1 MRNKM
6 LRTLLCGLIILAAAV
21 VPARAGFY
29 IGLQGGLS
37 NQNASLKEPPSEL
50 KFDKD
55 SSFLYGA
62 QVGLRVLSF
71 AVEGQFYRA
80 DHNLLS
86 DNPGLTPYD
95 GRGMAYYY
103 LGFNAKIGLPLPL
116 LFPYLAVGYGIY
128 SADIKDIGSSTDKSF
143 SFGAG
148 AELSLGKIGLFAEL
162 RYIDFAA
169 DISSLSWDFGGL
181 NFHCGLNYRF

>member
-1 MRNKM
+1 MRDKI
-6 LRTLLCGLIILAAAV
+6 LGTSLCGFLILMAAV

-37 NQNASLKEPPSEL
+37 NQNASLSEI

-55 SSFLYGA
+55 ASFLYGA
-62 QVGLRVLSF
+62 QVGLRFLSF

-86 DNPGLTPYD
+86 DDPELTFYD
-95 GRGMAYYY
+95 GRGMDYYY
-103 LGFNAKIGLPLPL
+103 LGVNAKIGFPFPLVY
-116 LFPYLAVGYGIY
+116 PYLTVGYGMY
-128 SADIKDIGSSTDKSF
+128 SADIKEVGSSTDKSF
-143 SFGAG
+143 SVGAG

-162 RYIDFAA
+162 RYIDFAM
-169 DISSLSWDFGGL
+169 DISSLTWDFGGL

>member
-1 MRNKM
+1 MSKRFLGM
-6 LRTLLCGLIILAAAV
+6 SLGALFFLTAATLL
-21 VPARAGFY
+21 ARGAFY
-29 IGLQGGLS
+29 LGVQSGLS
-37 NQNASLKEPPSEL
+37 NQDVSAGKVH
-50 KFDKD
+50 FDKD

-62 QVGLRVLSF
+62 QAGLRFLFF

-80 DHNLLS
+80 DHRLLS
-86 DNPGLTPYD
+86 DDPDVTLYD
-95 GRGMAYYY
+95 GRGMDYYY
-103 LGFNAKIGLPLPL
+103 FGVTAKIGFSFPLVY
-116 LFPYLAVGYGIY
+116 PYLTVGYGIY
-128 SADIKDIGSSTDKSF
+128 SADIKDVGSSTDKSF

>member
-1 MRNKM
+1 MRNKI
-6 LRTLLCGLIILAAAV
+6 LGRLLCGLIILAAAV
-21 VPARAGFY
+21 APARAGFY

-37 NQNASLKEPPSEL
+37 NQNAILSEL

-71 AVEGQFYRA
+71 AVEGQFFRA
-80 DHNLLS
+80 DHSLLS
-86 DNPGLTPYD
+86 DNPGLSLYD
-95 GRGMAYYY
+95 GRGMDYYY
-103 LGFNAKIGLPLPL
+103 LGVHAKIGFPLPL
-116 LFPYLAVGYGIY
+116 LFPYLTVGYGIY
-128 SADIKDIGSSTDKSF
+128 SADINEIGSTTDKSF

-162 RYIDFAA
+162 RYIDFAV

>member
-1 MRNKM
+1 MRDRI
-6 LRTLLCGLIILAAAV
+6 LRTMLCGLLILVASV

-29 IGLQGGLS
+29 IGLQSGLS
-37 NQNASLKEPPSEL
+37 NQNASLSEI
-50 KFDKD
+50 KFDKN

-62 QVGLRVLSF
+62 QVGLRFLSF

-86 DNPGLTPYD
+86 DKPELALYD
-95 GRGMAYYY
+95 GRGMHYYY
-103 LGFNAKIGLPLPL
+103 LGVNAKIGFPLPL
-116 LFPYLAVGYGIY
+116 IFPYLTVGYGLY
-128 SADIKDIGSSTDKSF
+128 SVDIKEIGSSTDKSF
-143 SFGAG
+143 SLGAG

-162 RYIDFAA
+162 KYIDFAL
-169 DISSLSWDFGGL
+169 DISSLTWDFGGL

>member
-1 MRNKM
+1 MKDKI
-6 LRTLLCGLIILAAAV
+6 LGTSLCGLLILMAAV

-29 IGLQGGLS
+29 IGLQSGLS
-37 NQNASLKEPPSEL
+37 NQNASLSDI

-62 QVGLRVLSF
+62 QVGLRFLSF

-86 DNPGLTPYD
+86 GNPELTLYD
-95 GRGMAYYY
+95 GRGMDYYY
-103 LGFNAKIGLPLPL
+103 LGINAKIGFPLPL
-116 LFPYLAVGYGIY
+116 LFPYLTVGYGRY
-128 SADIKDIGSSTDKSF
+128 SADIKEVGSSTDKSF
-143 SFGAG
+143 SLGAG

-162 RYIDFAA
+162 RYIDFDM
-169 DISSLSWDFGGL
+169 DISSLTWDFGGL